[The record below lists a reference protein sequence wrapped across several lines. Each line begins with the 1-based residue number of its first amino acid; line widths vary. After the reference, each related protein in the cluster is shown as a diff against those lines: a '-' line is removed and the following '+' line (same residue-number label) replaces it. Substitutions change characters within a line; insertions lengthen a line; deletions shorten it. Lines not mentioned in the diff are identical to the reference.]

1 MKRFYRLN
9 CFLPS
14 ASSSSSSSSSSA
26 SSPSSAVSAY
36 DRIQVGVETLPNCRV
51 FSYDELRVATD
62 GFHPSNKSGEG
73 GFGSVYKG
81 KLQDGIEVAVKVLS
95 AESVQGDREFMSEI
109 ASISNLKHTNL
120 VKLHGC
126 CIYGPCRILVYDFMQ
141 NNSLA
146 QVLHGGEK
154 NRAKLSWKLRTRI
167 AEGVAEALAYIHEEV
182 KPHIIHRD
190 IKPSNILLD
199 QNLTP
204 KLSDFGLSKLFSDTT
219 THISTRV
226 AGTLGYIAPEY
237 AISGQIVGG
246 RTTIDFDVNRGEYFL
261 VEKAWEMYKSEELL
275 HLVDPMLNGSFYE
288 KEAVRLIK
296 VGLLCVQEK
305 SGLRP
310 HMSTVI
316 KMMNGEIN
324 VDEMQVSRPGIIT
337 SIMDVKIGHRQSS
350 LSSNRRRPCSPGLYS

>member
-1 MKRFYRLN
+1 MFVLTIPCLDLKGK
-9 CFLPS
+9 
-14 ASSSSSSSSSSA
+14 ASRWNRSGCE
-26 SSPSSAVSAY
+26 SAVCGISP
-36 DRIQVGVETLPNCRV
+36 RRQRV
-51 FSYDELRVATD
+51 HVRDCL
-62 GFHPSNKSGEG
+62 
-73 GFGSVYKG
+73 
-81 KLQDGIEVAVKVLS
+81 
-95 AESVQGDREFMSEI
+95 
-109 ASISNLKHTNL
+109 ISNLKHTNL

-154 NRAKLSWKLRTRI
+154 YRAKLSWRLRTRM
-167 AEGVAEALAYIHEEV
+167 AEGIAEALAYIHEEV

-237 AISGQIVGG
+237 AISGRLTRKSDVYSYGVLLLEIVGG
-246 RTTIDFDVNRGEYFL
+246 RTTIDFDVNSGEYFL

-275 HLVDPMLNGSFYE
+275 QLVDPTLNGSFYE
-288 KEAVRLIK
+288 KEAIRLIK

-350 LSSNRRRPCSPGLYS
+350 LSSNRRRPSSPGLYS